1 MRSPY
6 TGSARAPPARPFA
19 GDDAMPTP
27 PAALED
33 ALSWL
38 AAQREAMRDLLG
50 VLVEQSSHTAD
61 PVGVAA
67 VVASLEPVLARAGL
81 ACERL
86 ASRRFGPHLAFRGA
100 AAGAP
105 VLLVGHSDTV
115 FPRETFAGFRVEG
128 DRAFGP
134 GVFDMKGGLVVMA
147 HGLAAAAR
155 AGLLARV
162 PVAGMIVADEEV
174 GSPESQP
181 LLRERARGAACAL
194 VFESGRPGDLVVTR
208 RKGVASLR
216 AEARGVAAHAG
227 NEPEKGRSAIWT
239 LARFVDRAQELS
251 DPARG
256 RSVNV
261 GTFQGGTSKNTVPDR
276 AACEVDLR
284 FLTAEDGRALEAA
297 LRDVATAAAIPG
309 TTLELHRGGVR
320 APLERS
326 VAAAGLAAEY
336 GACQRDCGLGAG
348 EAPLAGGGSDACT
361 TSEAGVPSIDGLGP
375 RGAGYHTTAEE
386 IDLRS
391 LVPKAQAL
399 VRFLAG
405 RAS

>member
-1 MRSPY
+1 M
-6 TGSARAPPARPFA
+6 T
-19 GDDAMPTP
+19 TT
-27 PAALED
+27 PAAIEEP
-33 ALSWL
+33 LSWL
-38 AAQREAMRDLLG
+38 AAQRGAMADLLRA
-50 VLVEQSSHTAD
+50 LVEPSSPTSD
-61 PVGVAA
+61 PAGVAA
-67 VVASLEPVLARAGL
+67 VLAALEPALAAAGL
-81 ACERL
+81 ATERL
-86 ASRRFGPHLAFRGA
+86 ASRRFGPHLAFRGP

-105 VLLVGHSDTV
+105 VLLVGHADTV
-115 FPRETFAGFRVEG
+115 FPRETFAGFRAEG
-128 DRAFGP
+128 DRASGP

-147 HGLAAAAR
+147 FGLAAARR
-155 AGLLARV
+155 AGLLERV
-162 PVAGMIVADEEV
+162 PVAGLVVADEEV

-194 VFESGRPGDLVVTR
+194 VFESGRPGDQVVTR

-239 LARFVDRAQELS
+239 LARFVDRAQALT

-261 GTFQGGTSKNTVPDR
+261 GTFHGGTSKNTVPDR
-276 AACEVDLR
+276 AACDVDLR

-297 LRDVATAAAIPG
+297 LHDAAGEATLPG
-309 TTLELHRGGVR
+309 TTLELTRGGVR

-326 VAAAGLAAEY
+326 PASAALAAEY
-336 GACQRDCGLGAG
+336 GACQRASGLGAG

-361 TSEAGVPSIDGLGP
+361 TSEIGVPTIDGLGP

-386 IDLRS
+386 VDLAS

-399 VRFLAG
+399 LRFLAG
-405 RAS
+405 RDR